1 MGNAISFS
9 VTPSE
14 QLRVNL
20 VKASTGLHV
29 DPRGRGDAA
38 MIIFFIS
45 LYAVDLVSVAFVLY
59 NRNYPPIRCK
69 SPIIMSAIMIFSILW
84 FMGDLQGNGHVPLK
98 GTPWNNCKAF
108 GMWINVVL
116 GVCMVSALL
125 AIRTLGLMRVFI
137 MGRPFRGRGLYLS
150 ILAYTVCL
158 LIFGTVVQVIPAKK
172 TFYYLDVV
180 DVCYCTDGLQ
190 AAIFSAIWITWI
202 PIVVL
207 SWRLRAIKSSFNESR
222 EVAIACFVV
231 FSVLTTTTVM
241 HYVLPQYL
249 LNATQRII
257 ATSIDHVSTQVF
269 WWMIMGVPVYNCL
282 FRRQQYLNEWTLK
295 LLSDGLQ
302 EEYDVS
308 GSNSQAGNAFSS
320 ATPLDLHFKEA
331 NVGVSRLQI
340 PITDNAHSAQH

>member
-1 MGNAISFS
+1 
-9 VTPSE
+9 
-14 QLRVNL
+14 
-20 VKASTGLHV
+20 
-29 DPRGRGDAA
+29 
-38 MIIFFIS
+38 
-45 LYAVDLVSVAFVLY
+45 
-59 NRNYPPIRCK
+59 
-69 SPIIMSAIMIFSILW
+69 
-84 FMGDLQGNGHVPLK
+84 
-98 GTPWNNCKAF
+98 
-108 GMWINVVL
+108 
-116 GVCMVSALL
+116 
-125 AIRTLGLMRVFI
+125 
-137 MGRPFRGRGLYLS
+137 
-150 ILAYTVCL
+150 
-158 LIFGTVVQVIPAKK
+158 K

-302 EEYDVS
+302 EEYDVA
-308 GSNSQAGNAFSS
+308 GSNSQIGNAFSS

-331 NVGVSRLQI
+331 SVGVSRLQI
-340 PITDNAHSAQH
+340 PITDNAHSAQHGGAISWPHAAENHGATNSNTGRRRFRRW